1 MHTRLHE
8 AMRNWAAVALL
19 AIAVGATL
27 HFWPLDDRRPIAPT
41 ASGNAAHRDSAV
53 APSGT
58 RTAAH
63 SPSATSALS
72 QERAPPPG
80 TVGPSPLAP
89 LLIDIRAPDMVRSG
103 DTFAV
108 TIDVQAAQ
116 SIRHLA
122 FSVTYNQ
129 SILRLVGSSPGA
141 FAQQGGSAVQF
152 EESSDGYLLVRIDP
166 ERAVFVGAGSVAVLE
181 FEAIERGVS
190 PLSVQDVTHVE
201 VNRRVRSKAPA
212 MRERSLTVD

>member
-1 MHTRLHE
+1 MHLRLRA
-8 AMRNWAAVALL
+8 AMRNLTAVALL
-19 AIAVGATL
+19 AIALGAII
-27 HFWPLDDRRPIAPT
+27 HFWPLGDEHPIAPT

-58 RTAAH
+58 QTAAQ

-72 QERAPPPG
+72 QERALPARA
-80 TVGPSPLAP
+80 VEPSRLAP
-89 LLIDIRAPDMVRSG
+89 LRIDIRAPDTVRSG

-108 TIDVQAAQ
+108 TIDVQALQA
-116 SIRHLA
+116 IRHLA

-141 FAQQGGSAVQF
+141 FAQHGGSAVQF

-166 ERAVFVGAGSVAVLE
+166 ASAVFVGAGSVAVLE
-181 FEAIERGVS
+181 FQALERGVS

-201 VNRRVRSKAPA
+201 MSRRDRSTTPTVH
-212 MRERSLTVD
+212 ERSLTVD